1 MLKFAFRNLLS
12 RPVRSLLS
20 LLGLTVAIVGMVGLF
35 SIAEGL
41 DRMVSSTIDRI
52 PGLVAMQPGAPIPL
66 FSRVP
71 AAWGTEIAR
80 VEGVHAVSPEIWQ
93 RVNAIDGKMIV
104 SPPRFLFGT
113 DIDAHANLKFSIYRD
128 AMLPERGEFLVSADK
143 GTMHAVVSRQI
154 AEEFDKDV
162 GDTLKVN
169 GHNLTITGIYHCG
182 SLLLDVAIIVD
193 INRVRAM
200 TRFDPSSV
208 SSFYVEQKQ
217 GVDDED
223 LAERITDEFRGREL
237 DTWKPSSLVA
247 QNGSGS
253 TVIDFAVRIEE
264 AWKSFGKKRPAD
276 NSPTKSEPDDKAA
289 SLPETAPD
297 TADSPPTLAV
307 DDDLPLEVRSAA
319 SWADRFEKM
328 SSDLDIFLL
337 LMTGIGV
344 TVAVLSIVNT
354 MLMSVSERI
363 IEFGIL
369 KANGWSRRDV
379 LKLVIWESGLL
390 GFCGGVLGCLFG
402 LIATLVVNAL
412 WPERLD
418 LYASPQL
425 LTFSLCFSTALGILG
440 GGYPAFWA
448 MRMLPMDAI
457 RRG

>member
-52 PGLVAMQPGAPIPL
+52 PGLIAMQPGAPIPL

-71 AAWGTEIAR
+71 ASWGPEIAR
-80 VEGVHAVSPEIWQ
+80 VEGVHVVSPEIWQ

-113 DIDAHANLKFSIYRD
+113 DIDAHAKLQYSIYRN
-128 AMLPERGEFLVSADK
+128 AMLPDRGEFLVEADK
-143 GTMHAVVSRQI
+143 GTMNAVISRRI

-162 GDTLKVN
+162 GDVFKVN
-169 GHNLTITGIYHCG
+169 GHDLTIKGIYHCG

-193 INRVRAM
+193 IDRVRAM

-208 SSFYVEQKQ
+208 SSFYVEQKE

-237 DTWKPSSLVA
+237 DTWKPSSMVA
-247 QNGSGS
+247 QNGTGS
-253 TVIDFAVRIEE
+253 VVIDFAVSMEE
-264 AWKSFGKKRPAD
+264 AWKSFTSSQTAND
-276 NSPTKSEPDDKAA
+276 SKSKPKPNEKVAA
-289 SLPETAPD
+289 SPDNVADPSEQPE
-297 TADSPPTLAV
+297 V

-328 SSDLDIFLL
+328 SSDLDLFLL

-369 KANGWSRRDV
+369 KANGWARRDV
-379 LKLVIWESGLL
+379 LKLVICESGLL

-402 LIATLVVNAL
+402 VVATLVVNSI
-412 WPERLD
+412 WPERLA
-418 LYASPQL
+418 LYASPPL
-425 LTFSLCFSTALGILG
+425 LTFSLCFSTVLGVLG
-440 GGYPAFWA
+440 GAYPAFWA